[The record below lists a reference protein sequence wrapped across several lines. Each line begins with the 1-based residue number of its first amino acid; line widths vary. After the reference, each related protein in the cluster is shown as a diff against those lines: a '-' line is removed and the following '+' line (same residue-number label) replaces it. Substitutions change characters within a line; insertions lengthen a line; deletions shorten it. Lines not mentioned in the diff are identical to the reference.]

1 MSKEKE
7 EVLEKEEILEEN
19 EEISEENK
27 EDEKAKELEDRYLR
41 LLAEYDNYQKR
52 TTKEKEA
59 RYADAVIDTVATFLP
74 VLDDMER
81 ATSLEVT
88 SDEAKKVKEGVDL
101 VMKKLQDVFKN
112 LGVEEIKAL
121 GEEFDPNIHNAVL
134 HIEDETIAENTVV
147 EELMKGYIYKGERVI
162 RHSMVKVA
170 N

>member
-7 EVLEKEEILEEN
+7 EVLETEEILEETQ
-19 EEISEENK
+19 EVSEENK
-27 EDEKAKELEDRYLR
+27 EDEKVKELEDKFLR

-59 RYADAVIDTVATFLP
+59 RYADAVIDTVASFLP
-74 VLDDMER
+74 VLDDLGR
-81 ATSLEVT
+81 ASTLEVT
-88 SDEAKKVKEGVDL
+88 SDEAKKVKDGVDL
-101 VMKKLQDVFKN
+101 VLKKLQDVFKS

>member
-27 EDEKAKELEDRYLR
+27 EGEKAKELEDRYLR

-88 SDEAKKVKEGVDL
+88 SDEAKKVKDGVHL
-101 VMKKLQDVFKN
+101 VL
-112 LGVEEIKAL
+112 
-121 GEEFDPNIHNAVL
+121 
-134 HIEDETIAENTVV
+134 
-147 EELMKGYIYKGERVI
+147 
-162 RHSMVKVA
+162 
-170 N
+170 

>member
-1 MSKEKE
+1 MAKEEEILETEETTE
-7 EVLEKEEILEEN
+7 EVLEEVP
-19 EEISEENK
+19 SEEDK
-27 EDEKAKELEDRYLR
+27 YKELEDRYLR

-52 TTKEKEA
+52 TTREKEA
-59 RYADAVIDTVATFLP
+59 RYADAVMDTVSAFLP
-74 VLDDMER
+74 VLDDMGR
-81 ATSLEVT
+81 ATDLEVT

-101 VMKKLQDVFKN
+101 VMKKLSEVFKN

-121 GEEFDPNIHNAVL
+121 GEEFDPNLHNAVL
-134 HIEDETIAENTVV
+134 HVEDESIADNTVV

>member
-7 EVLEKEEILEEN
+7 EVLETEETVEN
-19 EEISEENK
+19 NEVSEENG
-27 EDEKAKELEDRYLR
+27 DAEKIKELEDKYLR

-59 RYADAVIDTVATFLP
+59 RYADAVIDTVASFLP
-74 VLDDMER
+74 ILDDMER

-88 SDEAKKVKEGVDL
+88 SDEAKKVKDGVDL
-101 VMKKLQDVFKN
+101 VMKKLLDVFKN

>member
-7 EVLEKEEILEEN
+7 EVLETEETVEETEEVLEDDKEE
-19 EEISEENK
+19 K
-27 EDEKAKELEDRYLR
+27 VKELEDKYLR

-52 TTKEKEA
+52 TTREKEA
-59 RYADAVIDTVATFLP
+59 RYADAVIDTVASFLP
-74 VLDDMER
+74 VLDDLGR
-81 ATSLEVT
+81 ASSLEVT
-88 SDEAKKVKEGVDL
+88 SDEAKKVKDGVDL
-101 VMKKLQDVFKN
+101 VMKKLLDVFKN

-121 GEEFDPNIHNAVL
+121 GEEFDPNLHNAVL
-134 HIEDETIAENTVV
+134 HTEDETIAENTVV

>member
-7 EVLEKEEILEEN
+7 EVLETEETTDTKEILEEN
-19 EEISEENK
+19 G
-27 EDEKAKELEDRYLR
+27 DAEKIKELEDKYLR

-59 RYADAVIDTVATFLP
+59 RYADAVIDTVASFLP

-101 VMKKLQDVFKN
+101 VMKKLLDVFKN

>member
-7 EVLEKEEILEEN
+7 EVLETEEILEEK

-27 EDEKAKELEDRYLR
+27 EDEKVKELEDKYLR

-59 RYADAVIDTVATFLP
+59 RYADAVIDTVASFLP

>member
-7 EVLEKEEILEEN
+7 EVLETEEILEETQ
-19 EEISEENK
+19 EVSEENK
-27 EDEKAKELEDRYLR
+27 EDEKVKELEDKYLR

-52 TTKEKEA
+52 TTREKEA
-59 RYADAVIDTVATFLP
+59 RYADAVIDTVASFLP
-74 VLDDMER
+74 VLDDLGR
-81 ATSLEVT
+81 ASSLEVT

-101 VMKKLQDVFKN
+101 VLKKLQDVFKN

-121 GEEFDPNIHNAVL
+121 GEEFDPNVHNAVL

>member
-7 EVLEKEEILEEN
+7 EVLETEEILEEK

-27 EDEKAKELEDRYLR
+27 EDEKVKELEDKYLR

-59 RYADAVIDTVATFLP
+59 RY
-74 VLDDMER
+74 

>member
-7 EVLEKEEILEEN
+7 EVLETEEILEEKEEILEEN
-19 EEISEENK
+19 K
-27 EDEKAKELEDRYLR
+27 EDEKVKELEDKYLR

-88 SDEAKKVKEGVDL
+88 SDEAKKVKDGVDL
-101 VMKKLQDVFKN
+101 VLKKLLDVFKN